1 MISCEVL
8 ATLTGRLRPYFA
20 QQCFRAYQQCSKL
33 QATGPS
39 ASTLLPGA
47 LDASSFVPLSQPIS
61 AGPSN
66 STSSIISTPVPAP
79 SAAALVM
86 QQESTQS
93 TLVLRQVLE
102 RQWVDLSGQNMR
114 EICLPESS
122 YELNQLAMSWPSFPA
137 AIFTYACLF
146 VACYLCFVG
155 TARPFRM
162 ITSCLVVV
170 LLLLATVFNVQ
181 LVKEH
186 FHNWEDVT
194 ASSVLAFVVVIFIL
208 MVYLNRFKDSHYYGN
223 QKMVGGFGGHSSFK
237 TMDSSFGGAYSLQDK
252 SFTGNEIPMSS
263 GNGVFIPPQTDDAN
277 GGTSGN
283 DLAMR
288 YFQIPRANY
297 RGAPRPLSSMNQMR
311 L

>member
-20 QQCFRAYQQCSKL
+20 QQCFAIYEQCAKPNNQ
-33 QATGPS
+33 QATGQAAS
-39 ASTLLPGA
+39 SISTLQPGA
-47 LDASSFVPLSQPIS
+47 LDASSIVPPSQPIS
-61 AGPSN
+61 AGSLLNSSTITNPIASALMMQQDGGSSN
-66 STSSIISTPVPAP
+66 S
-79 SAAALVM
+79 
-86 QQESTQS
+86 
-93 TLVLRQVLE
+93 LRHMVE
-102 RQWVDLSGQNMR
+102 RQWVDLRGQHLR
-114 EICLPESS
+114 DICLPQSDYS
-122 YELNQLAMSWPSFPA
+122 LNQLAMSWPSLPA
-137 AIFTYACLF
+137 AMFTYACLF

-155 TARPFRM
+155 TARPFRI

-186 FHNWEDVT
+186 FHHWEDVA

-223 QKMVGGFGGHSSFK
+223 QKSS
-237 TMDSSFGGAYSLQDK
+237 TLGRMDSSFGPYSSQDK
-252 SFTGNEIPMSS
+252 SFTGVEMMSNT
-263 GNGVFIPPQTDDAN
+263 NGVFVPPQTDD
-277 GGTSGN
+277 GVGTSGN

-297 RGAPRPLSSMNQMR
+297 RAGAPRPLSSMNQMR